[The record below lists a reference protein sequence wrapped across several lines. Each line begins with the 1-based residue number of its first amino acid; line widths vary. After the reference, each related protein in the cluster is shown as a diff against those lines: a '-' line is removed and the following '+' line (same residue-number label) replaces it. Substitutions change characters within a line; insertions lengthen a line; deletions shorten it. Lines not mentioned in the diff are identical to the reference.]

1 MDLQDI
7 KKEIESL
14 KKDSLSTSSKS
25 DIYLFGFTKIKL
37 ALVFFIS
44 ALLVFA
50 VKPVYIYDFGTSS
63 EKNEVERKINFKRL
77 FFVYCVSFSTMFA
90 FFKYTEIKF

>member
-14 KKDSLSTSSKS
+14 KKDTLSTSSKS

-37 ALVFFIS
+37 ALVFLVS

-50 VKPVYIYDFGTSS
+50 IKPVYIYDFSTS
-63 EKNEVERKINFKRL
+63 EKNQVERKINFKRL
-77 FFVYCVSFSTMFA
+77 FFIYCLSFATIFA
-90 FFKYTEIKF
+90 FFKYTEIKL

>member
-14 KKDSLSTSSKS
+14 RKDTLNTSSKS

-50 VKPVYIYDFGTSS
+50 IKPVYIYDFTTS
-63 EKNEVERKINFKRL
+63 EDKVERKINFKRL
-77 FFVYCVSFSTMFA
+77 SFIYCLSFATMFV